1 MSHTKEP
8 VAYRLTNTSYKKP
21 RFEYFDN
28 KTSAD
33 CRQAEFNMSVDDGGL
48 YNLTPLYSQEH
59 VEQLERESSACDMV
73 ADLTKQRDEL
83 ASKCETLETAL
94 AESRA
99 NDIAAMG
106 WLADCRFAVGD
117 NGKRML
123 QEFVDYLREM
133 KKQRDEL
140 LAALEKMNRAYVG
153 LMENGRD
160 RIIMLG
166 GDCDQ
171 VDVMERN
178 DPNLCEIRATIASVK
193 SDQFRDATKMA
204 DETSVPA
211 IVFYPAGSLGEEVY
225 SEGGLA

>member
-1 MSHTKEP
+1 MNHTKEQI
-8 VAYRLTNTSYKKP
+8 K
-21 RFEYFDN
+21 
-28 KTSAD
+28 
-33 CRQAEFNMSVDDGGL
+33 
-48 YNLTPLYSQEH
+48 
-59 VEQLERESSACDMV
+59 
-73 ADLTKQRDEL
+73 
-83 ASKCETLETAL
+83 AL
-94 AESRA
+94 ADQFTCHPVSRSIDEIGMA
-99 NDIAAMG
+99 G
-106 WLADCRFAVGD
+106 G
-117 NGKRML
+117 ML
-123 QEFVDYLREM
+123 IDLL
-133 KKQRDEL
+133 KQRDEL